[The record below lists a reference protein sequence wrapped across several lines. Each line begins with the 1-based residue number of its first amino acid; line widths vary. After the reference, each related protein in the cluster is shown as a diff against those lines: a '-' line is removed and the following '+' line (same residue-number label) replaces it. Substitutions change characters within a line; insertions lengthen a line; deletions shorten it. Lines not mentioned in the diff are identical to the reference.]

1 MLTPRSSWAPW
12 HRKYDH
18 DYRDAGFG
26 PKVVQRA
33 SGVANLLGLVAA
45 GVGITRLA
53 QSAHSIRRTGVV
65 FVPLVRD
72 LADTVMAWHSR
83 HDKPAVRNLLDVV
96 TDLAST
102 TDLTKAG

>member
-1 MLTPRSSWAPW
+1 
-12 HRKYDH
+12 
-18 DYRDAGFG
+18 
-26 PKVVQRA
+26 
-33 SGVANLLGLVAA
+33 VANLLGLVAA

-65 FVPLVRD
+65 FVPLVGD
-72 LADTVMAWHSR
+72 QADTVMAWHPR

-96 TDLAST
+96 TNLAAT